1 MLLVA
6 LRVFRAPEAP
16 AAREARRPH
25 FVRRRASKP
34 ARALRSLRH
43 PPHQWGLVCSWA
55 AALPLGRAARWA
67 GLLGVPVGGGPPA
80 RSPHASFARRVVS
93 KPGQAPPP
101 PTGTAARPVDQVARL
116 SETPVAFARLYLC
129 GVETAI
135 AFAGAGRASTE
146 TAIAFAGEKSVFLV
160 QFSGAEVMPVSMAPC
175 WGCAVVLLVSMSP
188 WCRANRPCAGLGR
201 SAAHFR
207 LAVVGGC
214 DLAELVGVDA
224 SIALFGAAGQVN
236 ASRI

>member
-1 MLLVA
+1 M
-6 LRVFRAPEAP
+6 
-16 AAREARRPH
+16 
-25 FVRRRASKP
+25 
-34 ARALRSLRH
+34 
-43 PPHQWGLVCSWA
+43 
-55 AALPLGRAARWA
+55 
-67 GLLGVPVGGGPPA
+67 
-80 RSPHASFARRVVS
+80 
-93 KPGQAPPP
+93 
-101 PTGTAARPVDQVARL
+101 
-116 SETPVAFARLYLC
+116 
-129 GVETAI
+129 
-135 AFAGAGRASTE
+135 
-146 TAIAFAGEKSVFLV
+146 FLV